1 MRHRQLSGKKL
12 GKIVFSFSSG
22 LGEMMNH
29 QALSAMTIFCIVVHP
44 DRHGMNLQTLIP
56 SVQLQLSFMKKIIL
70 FGLVGLAVLTIA
82 VIVAIGLSLDSG
94 IKKGVEKFG
103 PQVAKVP
110 VKLEGVNLSLLSG
123 SGGVKGLS
131 IGNPEGYKTTEAMSV
146 GVASVAVDP
155 KSLLSDKVIVRSI
168 RIEAPQVT
176 FEFGPGGNNLQR
188 IQENLEAFAG
198 GSNTDTNKLADSSPT
213 AESKPA
219 KKLQVDEVVI
229 SGGKVTL
236 GAAMLGGKVIE
247 APLPE
252 IRLSNLG
259 QGPEGITA
267 TELGKV
273 ILSQINKG
281 AIKTYTDNLAKAGE
295 EALKNL
301 TSNATNSINKATSD
315 VLNKATKGL
324 NDLLSPKKKE

>member
-1 MRHRQLSGKKL
+1 
-12 GKIVFSFSSG
+12 
-22 LGEMMNH
+22 
-29 QALSAMTIFCIVVHP
+29 
-44 DRHGMNLQTLIP
+44 
-56 SVQLQLSFMKKIIL
+56 MKKIIL
-70 FGLVGLAVLTIA
+70 IGLVTAVVLVVAI
-82 VIVAIGLSLDSG
+82 IVAIGLSLDGG
-94 IKKGVEKFG
+94 IKKGVETFG

-110 VKLEGVNLSLLSG
+110 VKLAGVNLSLLSG
-123 SGGVKGLS
+123 SGGVKGLV
-131 IGNPEGYKTTEAMSV
+131 IGNPAGYKTPEAMSV
-146 GVASVAVDP
+146 SVASVAVDP
-155 KSLLSDKVIVRSI
+155 KSLLSDKIVVKSI

-198 GSNTDTNKLADSSPT
+198 GGNTGTNEPAESKPT

-252 IRLSNLG
+252 IRLNNLG
-259 QGPEGITA
+259 QGPEGITG

-301 TSNATNSINKATSD
+301 TSNATNVVNKATSD
-315 VLNKATKGL
+315 VLNKAAKGL
-324 NDLLSPKKKE
+324 NDLLKPKAKE

>member
-1 MRHRQLSGKKL
+1 MKKL
-12 GKIVFSFSSG
+12 LIRIV
-22 LGEMMNH
+22 
-29 QALSAMTIFCIVVHP
+29 IVV
-44 DRHGMNLQTLIP
+44 
-56 SVQLQLSFMKKIIL
+56 VIL
-70 FGLVGLAVLTIA
+70 AIVGV
-82 VIVAIGLSLDSG
+82 VAIGLSLNG
-94 IKKGVEKFG
+94 AIKKGVETFG

-110 VKLEGVNLSLLSG
+110 VTLEGVNLSLLSG
-123 SGGVKGLS
+123 SGGIKGLV
-131 IGNPEGYKTTEAMSV
+131 IGNPEGYKTPNAISL
-146 GVASVAVDP
+146 GLASVSVSPASV
-155 KSLLSDKVIVRSI
+155 LSDKIVVKSI

-188 IQENLEAFAG
+188 IQENLEAYAG
-198 GSNTDTNKLADSSPT
+198 SSVADTNKP
-213 AESKPA
+213 AEQKPA
-219 KKLQVDEVVI
+219 ADAKLGKKLQVDEVII

-259 QGPEGITA
+259 QGPEGITGA
-267 TELGKV
+267 ELGKV

-295 EALKNL
+295 EALNNL
-301 TSNATNSINKATSD
+301 TANATNTINKATTD

-324 NDLLSPKKKE
+324 GDLLNGKKKQ